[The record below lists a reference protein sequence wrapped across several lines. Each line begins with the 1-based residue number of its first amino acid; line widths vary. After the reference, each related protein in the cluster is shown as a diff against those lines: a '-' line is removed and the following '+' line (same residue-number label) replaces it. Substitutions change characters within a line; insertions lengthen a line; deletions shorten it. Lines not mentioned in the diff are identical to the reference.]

1 MVTPNWELRGC
12 CNRNQNAFLITIGIF
27 TVVIL
32 LLWRTFLLT
41 PFKLITVFLHEASH
55 AVACKLTCG
64 DVEGMEVNANEGG
77 STTTRGGIY
86 WLILPAG
93 YLGSSFWGMALI
105 LSSTNL
111 LTARIAA
118 GGLGLA
124 LFIVLFIAKNWTLR
138 GLCIGFIVFLA
149 IIWVLQELTT
159 VKILRYVILFIG
171 KLSIKVPS
179 FNIYD
184 DLISRRVHSSDAEKF
199 AEICPCCTG
208 CGWGVIWGMI
218 SFMFLCASL
227 YLGLVILS

>member
-1 MVTPNWELRGC
+1 MVTPNWELQGC
-12 CNRNQNAFLITIGIF
+12 CNRNQNTFLITIGIF

-105 LSSTNL
+105 LASTNL

-118 GGLGLA
+118 AGLGLA

-138 GLCIGFIVFLA
+138 GLCIGVFLGV
-149 IIWVLQELTT
+149 IWVLQELTT

-171 KLSIKVPS
+171 VMNSLFSVYD
-179 FNIYD
+179 IYD

-218 SFMFLCASL
+218 SFAFLCASL